1 MTAPVIIGQAFA
13 PSTSGFASSVDISVT
28 LGANVGRWIRV
39 MAVVFD
45 AFNTGLAA
53 GYITGAVLDPGGANV
68 ALTLEADHDLN
79 GSSPSYAIGT
89 NGRICWYR
97 LDSLGTPGMPTGTV
111 TLRVTLADANNKPL
125 VHAQWGD
132 GLGVAGSAG
141 AHFSGTGTAWSS
153 GAATA
158 TANDLVA
165 GFGFFDCGST
175 PSGPATVTGSGGT
188 TVAGVGGQFNFRES
202 FIASKSAANPA
213 LTATIGNNSFTPAW
227 FGRMWALQGTV
238 APDTTPPTLTGV
250 ISLTGITT
258 TGFTATCPVAT
269 DDTAVTGYQYNL
281 DSAGWVD
288 IAAGGRSITF
298 TGKTPGATYSVQ
310 MRAKDAVPNYSSPLT
325 ASQTLPTG
333 GDTTVPT
340 LTGAVVATAVTQTGY
355 TLTWPAGA
363 DNVAVTSYERSL
375 DGGATWTDVGNV
387 LTGAVTGRT
396 PGATDQ
402 VRIRAKDAAGN
413 VSTPA
418 LSLAV
423 PLDVYKCSI
432 LDWVLP
438 TNSQHAIGEQWNIS
452 FHNVSTRALVAY
464 APAAALVAGVNGA
477 GQASRNLVVGNAA
490 FAQGTTYA
498 WFATH
503 PTNATWF
510 AVGLATAA

>member
-1 MTAPVIIGQAFA
+1 MSTFLSDRFDSAVGENLIGHIADVGGAWVDYNLLAGWVDGSHYIGSGGGRILFGIDRGVARSPAVPGNAFGQYDLICYHNGGGDGAAALFARMSSTEATGYMVAHEEAFGSPVLQLKRYDAGVTAGI
-13 PSTSGFASSVDISVT
+13 STSKAMAGWTTPKTLSIKMEDLGGGTHRISALVDGVVELSFDDPSPIAGPGFVLVGGRNGN
-28 LGANVGRWIRV
+28 GA
-39 MAVVFD
+39 
-45 AFNTGLAA
+45 
-53 GYITGAVLDPGGANV
+53 
-68 ALTLEADHDLN
+68 
-79 GSSPSYAIGT
+79 
-89 NGRICWYR
+89 
-97 LDSLGTPGMPTGTV
+97 
-111 TLRVTLADANNKPL
+111 
-125 VHAQWGD
+125 
-132 GLGVAGSAG
+132 
-141 AHFSGTGTAWSS
+141 
-153 GAATA
+153 
-158 TANDLVA
+158 DLVA
-165 GFGFFDCGST
+165 VD
-175 PSGPATVTGSGGT
+175 
-188 TVAGVGGQFNFRES
+188 TVAG
-202 FIASKSAANPA
+202 
-213 LTATIGNNSFTPAW
+213 
-227 FGRMWALQGTV
+227 
-238 APDTTPPTLTGV
+238 DTTLPTLTGTITLSGV
-250 ISLTGITT
+250 TT

-269 DDTAVTGYQYNL
+269 DNVAVTGYQYNL

-298 TGKTPGATYSVQ
+298 TGLTPGATYSVQ

-333 GDTTVPT
+333 GDTTMPT

-413 VSTPA
+413 VSTPV

-423 PLDVYKCSI
+423 PLDVYKCNI